1 MKNGSLRAND
11 RSPLT
16 QWCFGVAIIGA
27 VMCSAPQ
34 AQTVGVTTQGSTGGL
49 VIPSAEVLERG
60 AMAVSYGN
68 YQEPQLGTFSTQQ
81 NMSFGIGLLPHV
93 ELFGRYTNYNNPLPD
108 SILVNGVR
116 DLSANIKFAVPTGW
130 LSGPKIAV
138 GVNDVTGGAVNYMA
152 EYVVASD
159 QYGPLDLSVGV
170 ARGRAV
176 NRPATFNGAFGGAA
190 LRLGE
195 SGLSVIAEHDGQQK
209 HAGVRWSSQ
218 PLVSWGQAQLTAS
231 LQRSSGGVTP
241 AGLDAS
247 ANTFALSLM
256 VPFGGNATRPAHYQP
271 APNQA
276 LPDPAATPDVGGL
289 QPTVD
294 DRLASL
300 RKALISV
307 GLERVRVGV
316 RQGLLGTLLV
326 VEYENHRYGQNEVDA
341 IGLVLGLGAEMA
353 PPSVQR
359 VHAVAFKD
367 GLRLHETSVGVADYS
382 AFLRDGP
389 LRHVQDSLSWDRLP
403 TDQSDATRWI
413 DVEPTPASAVR
424 IEIKPD
430 LNYALGTEIGAF
442 DYALAANVQAIAP
455 LWRGARVYSSYIV
468 PVGNSSN
475 TEVGKFF
482 EDFRQRRGLKTV
494 ALQQSFWLG
503 RQVLAKVSA
512 GRFYYDAT
520 GVQADAAL
528 FMPNSDDLV
537 RLRGA
542 AYNQAPG
549 GYVGDDRAL
558 AASYRRMLSSTM
570 SVEAGMQRY
579 SDGTY
584 GPTLEWNQWFGDVG
598 VQLFYRR
605 GADRQFAGLQLSL
618 PLTPRQGMS
627 PGPVV
632 FSGASQYAQSLRTR
646 ITDSKEAANLVQPGA
661 VRSIQLDTSL
671 DTDMLNAGRLSQRYL
686 VEQAYRMR
694 EAFYTYAR
702 QSLR

>member
-1 MKNGSLRAND
+1 
-11 RSPLT
+11 
-16 QWCFGVAIIGA
+16 
-27 VMCSAPQ
+27 
-34 AQTVGVTTQGSTGGL
+34 
-49 VIPSAEVLERG
+49 
-60 AMAVSYGN
+60 
-68 YQEPQLGTFSTQQ
+68 
-81 NMSFGIGLLPHV
+81 LPNI
-93 ELFGRYTNYNNPLPD
+93 ELFGRFTNYNSPLPD
-108 SILVNGVR
+108 SILVNGFR
-116 DLSANIKFAVPTGW
+116 DLSANVKFRVPTGW
-130 LSGPKIAV
+130 LNGPKVAV
-138 GVNDVTGGAVNYMA
+138 GVNDVTGGAVNYKS

-159 QYGPLDLSVGV
+159 QYGPLDLTVGV

-218 PLVSWGQAQLTAS
+218 PLVGWGQAQLTAS

-241 AGLDAS
+241 AGLDAT

-276 LPDPAATPDVGGL
+276 LPDPAAAPDVGGL

-307 GLERVRVGV
+307 GLERVRVGL

-353 PPSVQR
+353 PSGVQR

-389 LRHVQDSLSWDRLP
+389 LRHVQDSLSWERLP

-413 DVEPTPASAVR
+413 DIEPTPASAVR

-430 LNYALGTEIGAF
+430 LNYAVGTEIGTF

-455 LWRGARVYSSYIV
+455 LWRGGRVYSSYIV

-503 RQVLAKVSA
+503 RQVLAQVSA

-558 AASYRRMLSSTM
+558 AASYRRMLSSSM

-646 ITDSKEAANLVQPGA
+646 ITDSKESANLVQPGA

-671 DTDMLNAGRLSQRYL
+671 DTEMLNAGRLSQRYL